1 MAGNVREWCFNK
13 SEKGRIL
20 NGGAWNDAIYLFNS
34 GTQASPLDR
43 SLKNGFRCVIYPDQ
57 ISIDAKLFDPVTV
70 ISPGDYKKQIPAKD
84 DVFSVYRELYSY
96 DPTDLNSQIEVRD
109 DQNSN
114 WSMEK
119 VSMKAAYGDARL
131 NIYLFLPKNS
141 KPPFQTIIYSPG
153 AGVQYISSSEQIPS
167 LKGFKKHIEFLL
179 KSGRSV
185 VFPVHYGTFENKS
198 DTWDQISASTHPY
211 QFVQDRIKIIKDVKR
226 ALDYICSREDLD
238 PNRIGYF
245 GFSWGAAL
253 SPFTLATDT
262 RIKAAVLKVGGY
274 YVYSKAREEAQ
285 QYHYTPRVIIPVLML
300 NGYYDSFFSTEFS
313 VKPMFEDLGT
323 DPDHKKLI
331 IYPEADHWIPQND
344 LVRETLDWYD
354 RYLGLVGN

>member
-1 MAGNVREWCFNK
+1 
-13 SEKGRIL
+13 
-20 NGGAWNDAIYLFNS
+20 
-34 GTQASPLDR
+34 
-43 SLKNGFRCVIYPDQ
+43 
-57 ISIDAKLFDPVTV
+57 
-70 ISPGDYKKQIPAKD
+70 
-84 DVFSVYRELYSY
+84 
-96 DPTDLNSQIEVRD
+96 
-109 DQNSN
+109 
-114 WSMEK
+114 MEK
-119 VSMKAAYGDARL
+119 VSVNAAYGDARL
-131 NIYLFLPKNS
+131 NIYMFLPKNS
-141 KPPFQTIIYSPG
+141 KPPFQTILYSPG

-167 LKGFKKHIEFLL
+167 LQEFKKHIEFLL

-185 VFPVHYGTFENKS
+185 AFPVHYGTFENKS
-198 DTWDQISASTHPY
+198 DTWDQISASTHPH

-238 PNRIGYF
+238 PNQIGYF

-285 QYHYTPRVIIPVLML
+285 QYNYTPRVKIPVLML